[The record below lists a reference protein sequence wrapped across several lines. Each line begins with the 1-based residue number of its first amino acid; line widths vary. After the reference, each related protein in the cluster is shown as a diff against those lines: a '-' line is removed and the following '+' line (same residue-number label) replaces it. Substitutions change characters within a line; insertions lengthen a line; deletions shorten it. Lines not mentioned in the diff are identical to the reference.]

1 MLSHADI
8 GPHAGVAMR
17 SLAHSLR
24 VQAAAPEVLGC
35 IRPGC
40 VFLTLDIGLRLD
52 EHRAA
57 VSAGALSLLDHL
69 TKWCSC
75 WRELRV
81 ALQVGNSLA
90 ISVVRPLV
98 CSDIRSVMFPQ

>member
-1 MLSHADI
+1 MH
-8 GPHAGVAMR
+8 
-17 SLAHSLR
+17 
-24 VQAAAPEVLGC
+24 GC

-52 EHRAA
+52 ERRAA
-57 VSAGALSLLDHL
+57 TAAGALSLLDHL

-90 ISVVRPLV
+90 ISVVRCPLTPNHSILAPLRAAHVRLSARWVSV
-98 CSDIRSVMFPQ
+98 CDRWGCCVGR